1 MKKTMLLL
9 GAAVLLG
16 AAALSIPGLAQTGN
30 GAPKGAHFEL
40 NIIGVSN
47 PKTQP
52 LTNSDR
58 HTIFVGLGTKNDGVI
73 TNIYLTQGPFA
84 VCDGNGFDPATDCN
98 GNPIFGANSPGAVFQ
113 LPCDMATDTCPGGY
127 SQAYTIWARALGTPG
142 GHASVTTCAT
152 DLTNTVVCSTTSVL
166 LVRGSGQQKF
176 KNVTK
181 ELTTINTTPGTVSL
195 FQTGFENFFWSFDNN
210 GLRLAQVRFYPQ

>member
-1 MKKTMLLL
+1 MKKPWLVLVGAAVTL
-9 GAAVLLG
+9 GAAVT
-16 AAALSIPGLAQTGN
+16 SMAQNGN

-113 LPCDMATDTCPGGY
+113 LPCNLLTDTCVGGDM
-127 SQAYTIWARALGTPG
+127 QAYTIWARALGTPG

-152 DLTNTVVCSTTSVL
+152 DLTNTV
-166 LVRGSGQQKF
+166 
-176 KNVTK
+176 
-181 ELTTINTTPGTVSL
+181 
-195 FQTGFENFFWSFDNN
+195 
-210 GLRLAQVRFYPQ
+210 